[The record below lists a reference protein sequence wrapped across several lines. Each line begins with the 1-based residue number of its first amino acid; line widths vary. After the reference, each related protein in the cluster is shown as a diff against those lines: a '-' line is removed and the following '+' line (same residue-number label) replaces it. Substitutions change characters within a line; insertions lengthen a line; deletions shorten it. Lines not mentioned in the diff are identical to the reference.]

1 MKTSEVSVLSKVLL
15 SITGVLF
22 IVMMF
27 VPLWSIY
34 LWAPQYP
41 EWLHLPMYTNGLR
54 DSTNLD
60 LRSIN
65 ELNHYIG
72 MKVLRTQDFFEF
84 SILRYILAFFAL
96 VSFLLLFSKKKIY
109 ELLFLILFVLF
120 AVAAMIDFYRW
131 EYDYGH
137 NLDSRAAI
145 KIPDMT
151 YQPPLIGSKQLLN
164 FTAYSMPDVGGW
176 MLVAAGILLLIV
188 VIKDFK
194 FHDKKQ

>member
-1 MKTSEVSVLSKVLL
+1 M
-15 SITGVLF
+15 GVLF
-22 IVMMF
+22 IIMMF

-41 EWLHLPMYTNGLR
+41 EWLHLPMYPNGLR

-72 MKVLRTQDFFEF
+72 MKKLYTQDFFEF
-84 SILRYILAFFAL
+84 SILRYIFAFFAL
-96 VSFLLLFSKKKIY
+96 VSFLLILCKKRIY

-120 AVAAMIDFYRW
+120 CAVAMVDFYRW

-137 NLDSRAAI
+137 NLDPRAAI

-151 YQPPLIGSKQLLN
+151 YQPPLLGTKQLLN
-164 FTAYSMPDVGGW
+164 FTATSIPDIGGW
-176 MLVAAGILLLIV
+176 MLIVAGILLLIV
-188 VIKDFK
+188 VIKDYR
-194 FHDKKQ
+194 FHGKKR